1 MRGSVFKVESY
12 GQFYGF
18 LDFENEPILPEVMLN
33 ETSEELVQLPKTTR
47 LTQSEKKLA
56 LEG

>member
-1 MRGSVFKVESY
+1 
-12 GQFYGF
+12 
-18 LDFENEPILPEVMLN
+18 MLN

-56 LEG
+56 LEGYVRWPKPSTGQF